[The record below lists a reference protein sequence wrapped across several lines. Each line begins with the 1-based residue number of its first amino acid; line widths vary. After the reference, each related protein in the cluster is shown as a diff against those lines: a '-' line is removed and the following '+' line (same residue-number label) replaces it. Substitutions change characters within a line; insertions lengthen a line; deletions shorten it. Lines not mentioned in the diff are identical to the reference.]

1 MFGLIL
7 SLEQINN
14 YVLINTSYCIVNIW
28 KVSNI
33 AERDKGYL
41 DCPNGRVNAWH
52 ITQRQTKK
60 KAAYQ
65 SNTSNT
71 Q

>member
-41 DCPNGRVNAWH
+41 DCPNGRVNA
-52 ITQRQTKK
+52 
-60 KAAYQ
+60 
-65 SNTSNT
+65 
-71 Q
+71 